1 MKLKKI
7 SALTVSAALAISML
21 VGCGGSASSSAAA
34 SGGAQPAESGSTAAE
49 PAGESSW
56 PGDTVSLY
64 IPAKAGGG
72 TDMVGRIFAQGMTEV
87 NGGNYIIVNDVTG
100 GGTVA
105 AETVRNAS
113 PDGLNLLMYHTGLCS
128 AIASG
133 QYAHTLDE
141 FQILGLFITT
151 PEEANGAIFVPGNS
165 PYNTLEEL
173 IADAKA
179 HPGEQLVGI
188 QQGSSS
194 QLITGL
200 LLQAFGIEC
209 TMVDAGSNADK
220 VTALMGNQLDWV
232 MMNTTGNDQ
241 YVESGDLKCLMQ
253 FGTVGCARSSLFPD
267 VPTLDEI
274 DPEMSAAMPRLDNL
288 GYIAG
293 PKGMSEE
300 DIAEINRVIKGA
312 IETDTVQDGYK
323 QMATTVEYVTV
334 EEAEALLQA
343 QQEGYNEA
351 YALVNGG

>member
-1 MKLKKI
+1 MKKFFAAMTAAAM
-7 SALTVSAALAISML
+7 ALSLAA
-21 VGCGGSASSSAAA
+21 CGSSASSASSQSEAA
-34 SGGAQPAESGSTAAE
+34 SESSSTAA
-49 PAGESSW
+49 AATGESSW
-56 PGDTVSLY
+56 PSDTVSLY

-72 TDMVGRIFAQGMTEV
+72 TDMLGRLFAQGMSEV

-105 AETVRNAS
+105 AETVRNAD
-113 PDGLNLLMYHTGLCS
+113 PDGLNLLMYHTGLCTS
-128 AIASG
+128 IASG
-133 QYAHTLDE
+133 QYSHTLDE
-141 FQILGLFITT
+141 FQILGLFITE
-151 PEEANGAIFVPGNS
+151 PEEASGAIFVPGNS

-200 LLQAFGIEC
+200 LMQAFGIEC
-209 TMVDAGSNADK
+209 TTVDAGSNADK

-253 FGTVGCARSSLFPD
+253 FGVVDCTRSSLFPD

-274 DPEMSAAMPRLDNL
+274 DPEMSAALPRLSNI

-293 PKGMSEE
+293 PKGMSEA
-300 DIAEINRVIKGA
+300 DIAEIHRVIKGA

-323 QMATTVEYVTV
+323 QMATVVEYVPID
-334 EEAEALLQA
+334 EAEAILKE
-343 QQEGYNEA
+343 QQEAYNEA